1 MSSRRFL
8 SLLAP
13 AGCAVGAACAAPP
26 ASARA
31 GAPAAGAI
39 PTARA
44 PAVLAITGV
53 TLIGAPGSS
62 SAPGMTVVVEG
73 DRIRAAA
80 PSGSVGVPAG
90 ARTIDGRGRYL
101 IPGLWDAHVHLAAAG
116 ECALPL
122 LIANG
127 VTSVRDMGGDP
138 ATLTRW
144 RDRIRAGTL
153 AGPRIR
159 FAGPMLESARWLEGV
174 RSIPMPAGLER
185 FPLWELMPRAGVAGA
200 ADAGRVV
207 DSVAALGVDLVKVRT
222 VTSPA
227 AFLAIVTAARRRG
240 LPVAAHAPGMDLAEA
255 AATGLGSI
263 EHTET
268 VSFALDGPPRQRADS
283 VGAAFARAGTWFT
296 PTLVAQLG
304 WRLTPDSVANA
315 RIADTAGRLDPRD
328 RYVSR
333 TLRDFWRFQMSVKQY
348 EEPRDWAAQHRKEL
362 DELRAMRRA
371 GVGVLAGTDLG
382 AVLVIPG
389 FSLHDELAL
398 LVERGGLAPLE
409 ALAAA
414 TRNPPAFFGG
424 RAARELGTIEPGK
437 LADLVLLDAD
447 PLADIRNT
455 TRIRAVVANGR
466 LLDRAA
472 LDALLAAAERAARA
486 PLPAACAP

>member
-1 MSSRRFL
+1 VRRL
-8 SLLAP
+8 SILWCLLVAPTALRSQAAP
-13 AGCAVGAACAAPP
+13 ASPPRDSGPVAITRVTVVDVGRGRHLPGRTVLVEGTRIAAVG
-26 ASARA
+26 
-31 GAPAAGAI
+31 
-39 PTARA
+39 
-44 PAVLAITGV
+44 
-53 TLIGAPGSS
+53 
-62 SAPGMTVVVEG
+62 
-73 DRIRAAA
+73 
-80 PSGSVGVPAG
+80 PAG
-90 ARTIDGRGRYL
+90 AVRVPARTRAGTRVRVVDGRGKYL
-101 IPGLWDAHVHLAAAG
+101 IPGLWDVHVHLAAAG
-116 ECALPL
+116 EGALPL
-122 LIANG
+122 LLANG

-138 ATLTRW
+138 DTLKRW
-144 RDRIRAGTL
+144 RARIRSGTL

-185 FPLWELMPRAGVAGA
+185 FPLWALLPRVGVAGPS
-200 ADAGRVV
+200 DARRVV

-222 VTSPA
+222 IASPA
-227 AFLAIVTAARRRG
+227 TFVAIAAAARRHG
-240 LPVAAHAPGMDLAEA
+240 LPVAAHAPGMDLASA
-255 AATGLGSI
+255 AAGLGSI

-268 VSFALDGPPRQRADS
+268 VSFALDGPPRQSADS

-315 RIADTAGRLDPRD
+315 RIADTAGQLDPRD

-362 DELRAMRRA
+362 GEFRAMRRA

-382 AVLVIPG
+382 AVLVVPG

-398 LVERGGLAPLE
+398 LVERGGLTPAE

-414 TRNPPAFFGG
+414 TRNPPAFFGD
-424 RAARELGTIEPGK
+424 RVARELGTVAPGK

-455 TRIRAVVANGR
+455 TKIRAVVADGR

-472 LDALLAAAERAARA
+472 LDALLAAAERAR
-486 PLPAACAP
+486 PPEAAKP